1 MTTSIPEEPEP
12 TRIAPHKNN
21 NKKNNSFFSL
31 LSVKLKKGL
40 RNFVKEKF
48 YQQNNTVDTPIVRS
62 IKSFYKKSTGDIMT
76 RRRNIPRVNKNI
88 KFEELK
94 SIFAASREPIMLV
107 YKDTLDNI
115 LGFLSVH
122 DLLIVDHNSYNIK
135 NLLRKPIVSP
145 SSMNSTTLIKKMIK
159 QNVPVAL
166 VVDECGGT
174 DGIVKLDDIL
184 KNLLSLFVVTNKN
197 KLQLPKQ
204 VNTY

>member
-1 MTTSIPEEPEP
+1 
-12 TRIAPHKNN
+12 
-21 NKKNNSFFSL
+21 
-31 LSVKLKKGL
+31 
-40 RNFVKEKF
+40 
-48 YQQNNTVDTPIVRS
+48 
-62 IKSFYKKSTGDIMT
+62 MT